1 MTDSEEQSQAR
12 RATGFAD
19 LFSTIPPTNQQD
31 TTPDTHTSQNA
42 KSRAQSSDFLATLE
56 TMGFKTGEQAFVGTV
71 IGQKYEILSFL
82 GKGGMSNIFKV
93 RQVETGEIL
102 ALKVLH
108 EHLWQEADSV
118 KRFTLEAQAVSR
130 VSHPNIITFQDFGV
144 TEEGQPFLVM
154 DYLEGRTLTEA
165 IQENDGLPLFTVVCV
180 FEQLADG
187 LAAAH
192 KMGVIHRDLKPDNVM
207 FLSNGDDYLLKLVDF
222 GIAKIVAED
231 GPTNKL
237 TRTGEIFGSPLY
249 MSPEQCL
256 GDKVDRR
263 TDIYSLGSVIY
274 ATITGDPPLYG
285 ANVLETMNK
294 QITDMPHPIAVLR
307 PDVAEREK
315 DSWVSLD
322 DLEYIVMKCMQ
333 KRPFDRYQTMD
344 ELLVDVK
351 RLADGTP
358 ISRLSPEEQ
367 KKASELAALQEQD
380 AVQAARDAARAKAK
394 QADKPYPQFGAP
406 SPAVKSYPV
415 VQQAPDTVTSPTAPL
430 VSQPVPLAA
439 AVPPA
444 SASNAVVAPAPAP
457 QARPVESASSAM
469 QQSAPHAVSP
479 APASNGSSSKWA
491 RPTQEATVPTVNPHP
506 VSAAMTPPNGTPA
519 VSAASVPA
527 PTSRT
532 TPVSS
537 PASQPTNNLRRATVE
552 TQIPLEP
559 AGRGRPD
566 KFLIVAIITLVLLI
580 GVIFVLFALSQH

>member
-1 MTDSEEQSQAR
+1 MNDSEEQSRAR

-19 LFSTIPPTNQQD
+19 LFSTTPPTNQND
-31 TTPDTHTSQNA
+31 TTPDSPKAQNA

-71 IGQKYEILSFL
+71 VGEKYEILSFL

-93 RQVETGEIL
+93 RQIQTGEIL

-192 KMGVIHRDLKPDNVM
+192 RMGVVHRDLKPDNVM
-207 FLSNGDDYLLKLVDF
+207 FVSNGDDYLLKLVDF
-222 GIAKIVAED
+222 GIAKIIAED

-263 TDIYSLGSVIY
+263 TDIYSLGAVIY
-274 ATITGDPPLYG
+274 ATVTGDPPLYG

-333 KRPFDRYQTMD
+333 KRPYDRYQTMD
-344 ELLVDVK
+344 ELLVDV
-351 RLADGTP
+351 RHLADGTP
-358 ISRLSPEEQ
+358 VPRLSAEEQ
-367 KKASELAALQEQD
+367 KTASELAAQQD
-380 AVQAARDAARAKAK
+380 QDGLQAARDAARAKAK

-406 SPAVKSYPV
+406 SPVSKSSSIPV
-415 VQQAPDTVTSPTAPL
+415 VQQALDTVSQVMQQP
-430 VSQPVPLAA
+430 VSQPVPQVGTAA
-439 AVPPA
+439 P
-444 SASNAVVAPAPAP
+444 NAVVAPAPTS
-457 QARPVESASSAM
+457 QARTMEPASLAVQHLSAPSLNAPSLNTASLNTASLNSPSLNAPSLNTPAAMSAPMISSAT
-469 QQSAPHAVSP
+469 
-479 APASNGSSSKWA
+479 
-491 RPTQEATVPTVNPHP
+491 PTPHP
-506 VSAAMTPPNGTPA
+506 
-519 VSAASVPA
+519 
-527 PTSRT
+527 TS
-532 TPVSS
+532 S
-537 PASQPTNNLRRATVE
+537 LRRATGE
-552 TQIPLEP
+552 TEMPLEP

-566 KFLIVAIITLVLLI
+566 KFMIVAFIMLVL
-580 GVIFVLFALSQH
+580 FVGIAIALFAFSQH